1 MNRLLSIRPSF
12 ITAGEAVIKELF
24 LPIVS
29 GEFREREETLGALS
43 SQPGHLHLFRSSR
56 VTHACGTTV
65 HSHLPAP

>member
-1 MNRLLSIRPSF
+1 M
-12 ITAGEAVIKELF
+12 IKELF